1 MANTRTFTIHG
12 QEIKKDKT
20 KFIAFSANICDEW
33 YKIKFTQDCKNV
45 PREKGLYD
53 LTVDL
58 ANCSFENGKTY
69 TAKDGSI
76 RPSNHIIWVRKITD
90 VRKYTEEELA
100 ERNRIV
106 MEGIFGE

>member
-20 KFIAFSANICDEW
+20 KFIAFSANICDVW
-33 YKIKFTQDCKNV
+33 YKIKFTQNCNDV
-45 PREKGLYD
+45 PKEKGLFE
-53 LTVDL
+53 LTIDL
-58 ANCSFENGKTY
+58 ADCSFENGKTY
-69 TAKDGSI
+69 TAQDGTIKSA
-76 RPSNHIIWVRKITD
+76 NHIIWIRKIKE